1 MRRTKAFTRSRTIP
15 VLTAAFIGY
24 LIGSWHPAALR
35 AAGDASA
42 ADTVALR
49 FPVAW
54 DTASAASA
62 AAPAASAA
70 TPATA
75 TDDAVPGSGVLPDP
89 DPEAATAAPAN
100 SLSDAQLAL
109 LDPAP
114 MVAQPVVAQPRP
126 QAESQISQLSAP
138 QPEVQLASAEVAAP
152 TSACENDAVRRP
164 PPPMMPA
171 RVQRPVRIPAVAVQR
186 RPMNRPGYML
196 DDAQIASIKQR
207 LHLTP
212 DQQQMWPAVEAALRN
227 IAYTREQRMRNRGA
241 GMVQTGDID
250 PESVENLKSAA
261 VPLIMSFDD
270 DQKQQVRDLAH
281 VMGLDQ
287 LASEF

>member
-24 LIGSWHPAALR
+24 LIGSWHPVALR
-35 AAGDASA
+35 AEGDASA

-54 DTASAASA
+54 DTASAAT
-62 AAPAASAA
+62 PAASAA
-70 TPATA
+70 TPAA
-75 TDDAVPGSGVLPDP
+75 AMDDALPDSGVLPDSA
-89 DPEAATAAPAN
+89 AATAAPAN

-114 MVAQPVVAQPRP
+114 MAPQPRP
-126 QAESQISQLSAP
+126 QEEPQISQVSAP

-152 TSACENDAVRRP
+152 TSARESSAMRRLP
-164 PPPMMPA
+164 PPAMPA
-171 RVQRPVRIPAVAVQR
+171 RVQRPVKIPAVAVQR

-212 DQQQMWPAVEAALRN
+212 DQEQMWPAVEAALRN
-227 IAYTREQRMRNRGA
+227 IAYTRAQRLRSRGA
-241 GMVQTGDID
+241 GMMQTGDID

>member
-24 LIGSWHPAALR
+24 LIGSWHPVALR
-35 AAGDASA
+35 AEGDASA

-54 DTASAASA
+54 DTASAAT
-62 AAPAASAA
+62 PAASAA
-70 TPATA
+70 TPAAA
-75 TDDAVPGSGVLPDP
+75 TDDALPDSGVLPDP
-89 DPEAATAAPAN
+89 DSAAATAAPAN

-114 MVAQPVVAQPRP
+114 MAPQPRP
-126 QAESQISQLSAP
+126 QEEPQISQVLAP

-152 TSACENDAVRRP
+152 TSARESNAMRRP
-164 PPPMMPA
+164 APPPVMPA
-171 RVQRPVRIPAVAVQR
+171 RVQRPVKIPAVAVQR

-212 DQQQMWPAVEAALRN
+212 DQEQMWPAVEAALRN
-227 IAYTREQRMRNRGA
+227 IAYTRAQRMRSRGA

>member
-15 VLTAAFIGY
+15 VLTAAFVGY
-24 LIGSWHPAALR
+24 LIGSWHPAASR
-35 AAGDASA
+35 AMGDASA

-54 DTASAASA
+54 DTASATSA
-62 AAPAASAA
+62 AVPAAAAA
-70 TPATA
+70 TPAA
-75 TDDAVPGSGVLPDP
+75 ASDDALSSSGVLP

-100 SLSDAQLAL
+100 SLSDAELAL

-126 QAESQISQLSAP
+126 QAGSQISQVSAP
-138 QPEVQLASAEVAAP
+138 HPEVQLASAEVAAP
-152 TSACENDAVRRP
+152 TSARESDAVRRP
-164 PPPMMPA
+164 APPPMMPA
-171 RVQRPVRIPAVAVQR
+171 RVQRPVKIPAVAVQR

-196 DDAQIASIKQR
+196 DNAQIASIKQR

-212 DQQQMWPAVEAALRN
+212 DQEQMWPAVEAALRN
-227 IAYTREQRMRNRGA
+227 IAYTRAQRARSRGT
-241 GMVQTGDID
+241 GMVQTGDVD
-250 PESVENLKSAA
+250 PQSVENLKSAA
-261 VPLIMSFDD
+261 VPLIMSFDN